1 MQLLLVEDERS
12 LREALVDLLS
22 RAGHGVTA
30 VDDGERGLHEGLR
43 GDFDLALLDLMLP
56 KLDGLVLCQR
66 LREKHREMGIILLTA
81 RGAEEDKVRGFAVG
95 ADDYITKPFG
105 AKELLAR
112 IEALGRRVSSSGS
125 PQRIEYDDCTID
137 LGMCRAHRDEQV
149 VSLTAREAEILRC
162 LHRHRGRALSRG
174 ELLEQVWLAPADLQ
188 TRTVD
193 MTIANLRAKIERDP
207 THPRIV
213 LTVKGVGYAFGGAP
227 TPQAE

>member
-30 VDDGERGLHEGLR
+30 VDDGERGLAAGLA
-43 GDFDLALLDLMLP
+43 GEFDLALLDLMLP

-66 LREKHREMGIILLTA
+66 LREKYRDMGIILLTA

-112 IEALGRRVSSSGS
+112 IEALGRRVQSSGS
-125 PQRIEYDDCTID
+125 PNRIEFDGCTLD
-137 LGMCRAHRDEQV
+137 LGMCRAQRGVAV
-149 VSLTAREAEILRC
+149 VSLTAREVEILRC

-193 MTIANLRAKIERDP
+193 MTIANLRAKIEQDP
-207 THPRIV
+207 ARPRIV
-213 LTVKGVGYAFGGAP
+213 LTVKGVGYAFGDSPAN
-227 TPQAE
+227 